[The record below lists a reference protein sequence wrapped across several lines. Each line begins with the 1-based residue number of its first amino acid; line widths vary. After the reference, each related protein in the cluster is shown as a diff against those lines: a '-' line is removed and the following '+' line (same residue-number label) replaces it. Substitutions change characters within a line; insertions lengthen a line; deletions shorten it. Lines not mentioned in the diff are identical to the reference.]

1 MKAYMYDE
9 HMDKVSLTR
18 VDELVG
24 EHADDVIAGG
34 TLVPEYTKFIG
45 EVQKAFRGCKLR
57 SREAQET
64 NANKLHLYMPEDT
77 FSMGAIWIT
86 YNDDNELLYCVK
98 SHKVRN
104 GKYNSYSNDFRICI
118 TKRPDTALKN
128 AKKYLQRLTHSDIVR
143 ATSHECYDTVHAY
156 KRKEQDSLDTLYRQ
170 VFDIG
175 YRDNLPPIVKEMFH
189 LVDVGHSFLDAEWNI
204 KLIAVK
210 AKHKSYLSTV
220 EDSSEDLYC
229 VRVHERIGTQMFEVT
244 KTDSSVISH
253 YRPKEGVDF
262 VGVLTADDLPE
273 GVLGKLGVMAICENG
288 AYVPQV
294 GYRYDESIFYVTQ

>member
-1 MKAYMYDE
+1 M
-9 HMDKVSLTR
+9 
-18 VDELVG
+18 
-24 EHADDVIAGG
+24 
-34 TLVPEYTKFIG
+34 
-45 EVQKAFRGCKLR
+45 
-57 SREAQET
+57 
-64 NANKLHLYMPEDT
+64 
-77 FSMGAIWIT
+77 
-86 YNDDNELLYCVK
+86 
-98 SHKVRN
+98 
-104 GKYNSYSNDFRICI
+104 
-118 TKRPDTALKN
+118 
-128 AKKYLQRLTHSDIVR
+128 
-143 ATSHECYDTVHAY
+143 
-156 KRKEQDSLDTLYRQ
+156 
-170 VFDIG
+170 FDIG

-244 KTDSSVISH
+244 KTDDTMRSASVD
-253 YRPKEGVDF
+253 DF

>member
-1 MKAYMYDE
+1 MQAYMYDE
-9 HMDKVSLTR
+9 HMDKASLTR
-18 VDELVG
+18 VDELTG
-24 EHADDVIAGG
+24 EYADDVIAGG
-34 TLVPEYTKFIG
+34 TLIPEYTKFIG

-57 SREAQET
+57 SFSKDWSG
-64 NANKLHLYMPEDT
+64 KLYLYMPDDT
-77 FSMGAIWIT
+77 FVMGHIYTIWS
-86 YNDDNELLYCVK
+86 DDDELQYCVS

-143 ATSHECYDTVHAY
+143 ATSHECYDTVHAH

-170 VFDIG
+170 VFDVG
-175 YRDNLPPIVKEMFH
+175 YQDNLPSIVKEMFH

-229 VRVHERIGTQMFEVT
+229 VRVHERLGTQMFEVS
-244 KTDSSVISH
+244 KTDSSKVSH
-253 YRPKEGVDF
+253 FRSTGVDF

-273 GVLGKLGVMAICENG
+273 GVLGKLGVMAICENE